1 MASVLF
7 ITVIA
12 SAIFALWLVRLG
24 VLPFLIV
31 ILVLL
36 FFLPL
41 HDAAEIFVCKFI
53 MILLKPYIL
62 PEMDFTEGIPDEF
75 KTLIVYASLLSDKEL
90 IVKTLAHMEKTYLA
104 NKDRNLPIA
113 ILTHFKD
120 SLQEEVT
127 TEESELLNIA
137 AVGIETLNKKYGRGL
152 FFLFHRDKK
161 WNIVS
166 KKWVGWERKRGGV
179 EELNRWLLGKIQG
192 ESYREQGPGKT
203 FSRIAGD
210 IDTLSGIS
218 KVILLDSDNILPKGS
233 AARLV
238 AKAVHSKNQPMVS
251 KTDEIVNQGYGVLQP
266 FPVPSEGSCQRSFF
280 ARMEGWNRRPNGPH
294 HYILQALQNLCKE
307 GTYIG
312 KGIYDVA
319 THERVL
325 ANRFPDNQLLSHDK
339 AESGF
344 LRAALVT
351 DVIILEEALDNFL
364 AGMSQIERWLRG
376 DKQAIH
382 WAFPRIPNKKKEYV
396 KNPLSLFSRWNLI
409 WPIKKQLSIPSLV
422 MLCWIGWFVPELSSL
437 WCSLILMIMIAFPY
451 VIVPLNPRH
460 PVSSLVGI
468 VRGLVSTVVYLAFTL
483 QRAISIL
490 TAMVR
495 ITFQLP
501 DREYVRESIK
511 EVEGGKGLSVL
522 RKSVKIFRILA
533 GSVLRRPN
541 IDWVTASDVKRRRKI
556 YRLPGIITAMFPSLM
571 MCIAL
576 GVGALIFVAD
586 SIYVLPFLV
595 LWLMAPLIV
604 YATSSKR

>member
-1 MASVLF
+1 M
-7 ITVIA
+7 
-12 SAIFALWLVRLG
+12 IF
-24 VLPFLIV
+24 
-31 ILVLL
+31 
-36 FFLPL
+36 
-41 HDAAEIFVCKFI
+41 
-53 MILLKPYIL
+53 LKPHIL
-62 PEMDFTEGIPDEF
+62 PEMDFTAGVPDEF
-75 KTLIVYASLLSDKEL
+75 KTLIVYASLLSDKAAL
-90 IVKTLAHMEKTYLA
+90 ARTLDHMEKSCFA
-104 NKDRNLPIA
+104 NKDKNVPIA

-120 SLQEEVT
+120 SLQEEAT
-127 TEESELLNIA
+127 ADESELLNIA
-137 AVGIETLNKKYGRGL
+137 AEGIETLNKRHGRGL
-152 FFLFHRDKK
+152 FFLFHRDRK

-166 KKWVGWERKRGGV
+166 RKWIGWERKRGGV

-192 ESYREQGPGKT
+192 ERYREHGPDKT

-233 AARLV
+233 ATRLV
-238 AKAVHSKNQPMVS
+238 AKAVHSKNQSVVS
-251 KTDEIVNQGYGVLQP
+251 KADEIVIQGYGVLQP

-294 HYILQALQNLCKE
+294 HYILQALQNLCRE

-344 LRAALVT
+344 LRAALVI
-351 DVIILEEALDNFL
+351 DVTILEEALDNFL

-382 WAFPRIPNKKKEYV
+382 WALPRIPNKKKEYV

-422 MLCWIGWFVPELSSL
+422 ILCGIGWFVPELPSL
-437 WCSLILMIMIAFPY
+437 WCSLILMTMIAFPY
-451 VIVPLNPRH
+451 IIVPLNLRH

-468 VRGLVSTVVYLAFTL
+468 ARGLVSTVVYLAFAL
-483 QRAISIL
+483 HRAISIL
-490 TAMVR
+490 IAIVR
-495 ITFQLP
+495 ITFQFP
-501 DREYVRESIK
+501 DREYVSVSIK

-522 RKSVKIFRILA
+522 WKPVKIFRILV
-533 GSVLRRPN
+533 GSVLSRPN
-541 IDWVTASDVKRRRKI
+541 IDWVTASDMKRRRKI
-556 YRLPGIITAMFPSLM
+556 YRLPGIITVMFPSLM
-571 MCIAL
+571 ICIAL
-576 GVGALIFVAD
+576 GVGALIFVDD
-586 SIYVLPFLV
+586 SIYVLPVLV
-595 LWLMAPLIV
+595 LWLVAPLIV